1 MSYGTF
7 FESILSRL
15 KRKRW
20 GVSIKQPSGPP
31 IDSGVQAF
39 VDELV
44 TALGT
49 DAPIVLNRPIKIKR
63 NYVGPV
69 FLILDNDAE
78 AIEYLAAD
86 GTQSPNADPL
96 TKTLRVFDSV
106 TLSETKSAVRS

>member
-1 MSYGTF
+1 
-7 FESILSRL
+7 
-15 KRKRW
+15 
-20 GVSIKQPSGPP
+20 VSIKQPSGPP

-69 FLILDNDAE
+69 FLILDDDAE
-78 AIEYLAAD
+78 AINYLAAD
-86 GTQSPNADPL
+86 GTQTIQPEPL
-96 TKTLRVFDSV
+96 TKYVRVSDSV
-106 TLSETKSAVRS
+106 TLTETKSAVRS